1 MTNNDFVSKL
11 LIMQFIFG
19 ILIFRSFITNVYVR
33 RKNIFFF
40 RITLMIYENKQTKQ
54 YVYVIHYI
62 VNTDARRLTG
72 FVDNKVIF
80 KLVWFIFTIINNIKR
95 ILFHLFKFCHQVI
108 VVVVRITYILI
119 SYIFDSLTRL
129 PYSPNR

>member
-80 KLVWFIFTIINNIKR
+80 KLV
-95 ILFHLFKFCHQVI
+95 
-108 VVVVRITYILI
+108 
-119 SYIFDSLTRL
+119 
-129 PYSPNR
+129 